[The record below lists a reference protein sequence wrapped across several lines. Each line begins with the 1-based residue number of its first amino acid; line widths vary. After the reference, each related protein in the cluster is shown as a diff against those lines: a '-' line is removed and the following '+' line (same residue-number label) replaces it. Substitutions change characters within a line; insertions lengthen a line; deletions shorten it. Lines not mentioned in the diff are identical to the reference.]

1 MTSGLDKNV
10 LAEIIKIIANR
21 QQVEKIVLFGSWA
34 TKRAKRTSDI
44 DLAVFGCDLSDSDL
58 SLIRFDL
65 EENIKTPLKFD
76 VLHFEIL
83 TKESLKE
90 DILKEG
96 IILYESK
103 KN

>member
-1 MTSGLDKNV
+1 MNLNQTLISQII
-10 LAEIIKIIANR
+10 EIVKIR
-21 QQVEKIVLFGSWA
+21 KKVHKLVLFGSRA
-34 TKRAKRTSDI
+34 MNNAKRTSDI

-76 VLHFEIL
+76 VLHFESL

-90 DILKEG
+90 DILMGE
-96 IILYESK
+96 IVL
-103 KN
+103 